1 MGIFHVVM
9 FKFKDLVPPEEVKA
23 ACDRML
29 ALGSKC
35 VHPTSQKPYIKV
47 HGGGKDNS
55 PEGKQ
60 QGMTHVFVFEFES
73 EEDRE
78 YYLNK
83 DPAHTEF
90 ATGVINLI
98 EKLQAVDFTPGEF

>member
-23 ACDRML
+23 
-29 ALGSKC
+29 
-35 VHPTSQKPYIKV
+35 
-47 HGGGKDNS
+47 
-55 PEGKQ
+55 
-60 QGMTHVFVFEFES
+60 QGMTHVFIFEFES

>member
-35 VHPTSQKPYIKV
+35 IHPTSQKPYIKV

-60 QGMTHVFVFEFES
+60 VT
-73 EEDRE
+73 
-78 YYLNK
+78 
-83 DPAHTEF
+83 
-90 ATGVINLI
+90 
-98 EKLQAVDFTPGEF
+98 TPSYIILLMFSCFRKTSL